1 MRRFRV
7 VIPRQPFPNVFSGVI
22 MPPLG
27 PLYVAAAV
35 RQAGGWEVEVIDE
48 NNWLRR
54 GGDHRQLQEIRP
66 ADVVG
71 FYGGMTSSVPRLY
84 EIARLYGDM
93 GVLTIAGGGHV
104 DYLCE
109 EALNS
114 GIDIVVNGEAEESTP
129 ELLAAWHRG
138 EKVSRVDGISFLN
151 DNGEI
156 VITPRRAPISD
167 FSKIAR
173 PDFTQVIE
181 QKRPYRVIPVSHLRG
196 CPFRCEFCSVF
207 RMLGDTHGHSVDQT
221 AQYMDGLVQA
231 KHRVFF
237 FVDDNFVGHRDETI
251 ELLKRI
257 QDIAARNKAELNI
270 SVQLRAETSRDDE
283 LMREMRK
290 AGVKLVALGLESPL
304 QEDLAVMKKGQSV
317 EQMKKDLAAFR
328 RYGFYVHGMFI
339 FGYPPQPGAPP
350 PTVPLW
356 MQARMFLDFARKA
369 GIDTIQVLKAVP
381 IPGSKLFER
390 LRDRGRILP
399 LSDVGWEY
407 YDGNFL
413 TYVPEDSKFTDVHEG
428 AVWIM
433 RQFYS
438 ATNMLKLSYL
448 LSCAPVVVAIGTVRS
463 WREHV
468 LRSRIIERTMTNKR
482 NPISG
487 LLGTMA
493 ESMREGC
500 AEFSRSVR
508 NASMRSAGYFI
519 VRRWLWQMRGGKFAR
534 VLQQM
539 ASSEA
544 GQISTR

>member
-1 MRRFRV
+1 LRRFRV
-7 VIPRQPFPNVFSGVI
+7 IIPRQPFPNVFSGVI

-35 RQAGGWEVEVIDE
+35 RSAGGWEVEVIDE

-54 GGDHRQLQEIRP
+54 DGDHRQLQDIRP

-84 EIARLYGDM
+84 EIAKQYNDM

-104 DYLCE
+104 DYLYA
-109 EALNS
+109 EALAS
-114 GIDIVVNGEAEESTP
+114 GIDVVVNGEAEECTP
-129 ELLAAWHRG
+129 ELLAAWDKG
-138 EKVSRVDGISFLN
+138 EGLQGIHGISFLN
-151 DNGEI
+151 ESGEI
-156 VITPRRAPISD
+156 ITTPRRAPIRD
-167 FSKIAR
+167 FGKIAR
-173 PDFTQVIE
+173 PDFSQIIE

-196 CPFRCEFCSVF
+196 CPFRCEFCSVY
-207 RMLGDTHGHSVDQT
+207 RMLGDTHGHTVDQT
-221 AQYMDGLVQA
+221 AEHMNSLVLA
-231 KHRVFF
+231 KYREFF

-251 ELLKRI
+251 ALLKRI
-257 QDIAARNKAELNI
+257 QEIAARNRAELNI
-270 SVQLRAETSRDDE
+270 IVQLRAEASRDDE

-290 AGVKLVALGLESPL
+290 AGVKMVALGLESPL
-304 QEDLAVMKKGQSV
+304 QEDLAV
-317 EQMKKDLAAFR
+317 MKKDLAAFR

-339 FGYPPQPGAPP
+339 FGYPSQPGAPP
-350 PTVPLW
+350 PTMPLW

-448 LSCAPVVVAIGTVRS
+448 LSCAPVVVAIATVRS
-463 WREHV
+463 WREHAM
-468 LRSRIIERTMTNKR
+468 RPRIVERTMTNR
-482 NPISG
+482 RSR
-487 LLGTMA
+487 LSALWGTMV
-493 ESMREGC
+493 EGMREGC

-519 VRRWLWQMRGGKFAR
+519 VRRWLWQMRGGKFAQ
-534 VLQQM
+534 VLRQM
-539 ASSEA
+539 QSSEA
-544 GQISTR
+544 GQITMR